1 MTAPRG
7 RGRNSDSAAARDPYG
22 VGLRRP
28 VLAPVLAGIGLA
40 LAATLTFALF
50 TGTIPL
56 LGSGSS
62 GSGGNG
68 GGGGGGGSVPRPPGA
83 TPKPD
88 VVEVNKEA
96 RFPGTL
102 VYVKQGNLWTQ
113 TGDQAKQLTKT
124 GADSDPAFSADG
136 EWIYYVT
143 HKSKRGLFENQGRPA
158 YYDLDYP
165 VLMRIRPDGSG
176 REALLS
182 GLVKYGGGREWQAF
196 IRHPAPAPDGKTI
209 ALVSDLPDPSTSDVV
224 LQTYDLAKKK
234 LTPVDVPENPP
245 LGHQDPAYSPDGK
258 TLLYVQNARDG
269 SRGAPSIWRW
279 LPAKKRFGTVTGP
292 GYVDPAWSPDGRY
305 IAATLTDSFGTN
317 VVILDARNG
326 TELLRVTKDDASW
339 AATWSPRGDQLVYMH
354 LEGLAVDLRIVDL
367 TGKGAAMTASESKPL
382 TDFAGLDGASRATWS
397 VPADQLPAPSAPAP
411 SASGAVPSA
420 TAAP

>member
-1 MTAPRG
+1 MSGARG
-7 RGRNSDSAAARDPYG
+7 RRRTDDSAASRDPYG
-22 VGLRRP
+22 VGLRQP
-28 VLAPVLAGIGLA
+28 ILAPALAGIGLVV
-40 LAATLTFALF
+40 AAILTFSLL
-50 TGTIPL
+50 TGSIPL
-56 LGSGSS
+56 IGSGSS
-62 GSGGNG
+62 RG
-68 GGGGGGGSVPRPPGA
+68 GGGGGGGGGGTVARPPGA

-88 VVEVNKEA
+88 VVEVNEEV

-113 TGDQAKQLTKT
+113 TGDRTKQLTRT

-143 HKSKRGLFENQGRPA
+143 HKSKRGLFENEGRPA

-165 VLMRIRPDGSG
+165 VLMRIRPDGSDK
-176 REALLS
+176 ETLLS

-196 IRHPAPAPDGKTI
+196 IRHPAPAPDGKSV
-209 ALVSDLPDPSTSDVV
+209 ALVSDLPDPTDSNVV
-224 LQTYDLAKKK
+224 LQTFDLAKKK
-234 LTPVDVPENPP
+234 LTPFDVPENPP

-279 LPAKKRFGTVTGP
+279 LPAKKRFATVTGP
-292 GYVDPAWSPDGRY
+292 GYVDPSWSPDGRY

-326 TELLRVTKDDASW
+326 TELLRVTKDDLSW

-354 LEGLAVDLRIVDL
+354 LDGLAVDLRIVDI
-367 TGKGAAMTASESKPL
+367 TGTGASMKASESQPL
-382 TDFAGLDGASRATWS
+382 TDFAGLDGASRATWF
-397 VPADQLPAPSAPAP
+397 VPAAELPTPSASAPAG
-411 SASGAVPSA
+411 SGAAPSV

>member
-1 MTAPRG
+1 MTASRG
-7 RGRNSDSAAARDPYG
+7 RRRPDDSAASRDPYG

-28 VLAPVLAGIGLA
+28 ILAPA
-40 LAATLTFALF
+40 LAAVGLAVAAILTFSLF

-62 GSGGNG
+62 GTG
-68 GGGGGGGSVPRPPGA
+68 GGGGGGGGGAAARPPGA

-88 VVEVNKEA
+88 VVEVNREVQ
-96 RFPGTL
+96 FPGTL

-113 TGDQAKQLTKT
+113 TGDVTKQLTKT
-124 GADSDPAFSADG
+124 GTDADPAFSADG
-136 EWIYYVT
+136 AWIYYVT
-143 HKSKRGLFENQGRPA
+143 HKSKRGLFEKEGRPA

-165 VLMRIRPDGSG
+165 LLMRVRPDGTDK
-176 REALLS
+176 EALLS

-196 IRHPAPAPDGKTI
+196 IRHPAPAPDGRTI
-209 ALVSDLPDPSTSDVV
+209 ALVSDLPDPSKSDVV
-224 LQTYDLAKKK
+224 LQTFDIAKKK

-292 GYVDPAWSPDGRY
+292 GYVNPDWSPDGRY

-339 AATWSPRGDQLVYMH
+339 APTWSPRGDQLVYMH
-354 LEGLAVDLRIVDL
+354 LDGLAVDLRIVDL
-367 TGKGAAMTASESKPL
+367 TGKGASLKASESEPL
-382 TDFAGLDGASRATWS
+382 TDFAGLDGASRATWF
-397 VPADQLPAPSAPAP
+397 VPADQLPVPSASAPAG
-411 SASGAVPSA
+411 SGAAPAAS
-420 TAAP
+420 TAP